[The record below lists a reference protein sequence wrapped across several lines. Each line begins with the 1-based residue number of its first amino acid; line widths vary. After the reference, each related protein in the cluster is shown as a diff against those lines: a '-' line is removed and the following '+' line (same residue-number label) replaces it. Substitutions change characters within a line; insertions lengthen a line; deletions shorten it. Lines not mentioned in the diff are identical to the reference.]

1 MALDSKPDSPTMSLK
16 ASDSASSPKT
26 MVIACAALTK
36 ELRSVLAP
44 FGDAIHVEYLPAPLH
59 NRPERIPD
67 AIVGVLDAKAHLFE
81 RVVVA
86 YGDCGTGGLLDAVLM
101 ERGIS
106 RLPGAHCYEFFAGT
120 EVFGPLAEEEL
131 GTFFLT
137 DYLTKHFDA
146 LIISGLGID
155 RHPELRDMY
164 FGNYVRVVLLSQS
177 EDPVVVQLARAAAE
191 RIGLAFAHRPT
202 GLEPFRQYLTDLL

>member
-1 MALDSKPDSPTMSLK
+1 MVSI
-16 ASDSASSPKT
+16 SADTPRT
-26 MVIACAALTK
+26 MVIACGALTR

-67 AIVGVLDAKAHLFE
+67 AIVGVLDAKAHLFA

-86 YGDCGTGGLLDAVLM
+86 YGDCGTGGLLDAVLAK
-101 ERGIS
+101 RGIS
-106 RLPGAHCYEFFAGT
+106 RLPGAHCYEFFAGSD
-120 EVFGPLAEEEL
+120 VFGPLAEEEL

-137 DYLTKHFDA
+137 DYLAKHFDA

-177 EDPVVVQLARAAAE
+177 EDPAVIELAQAAAQ
-191 RIGLAFAHRPT
+191 RLGLAFAHRPT
-202 GLEPFRQYLTDLL
+202 GLGPFRNSLTELL

>member
-1 MALDSKPDSPTMSLK
+1 MK
-16 ASDSASSPKT
+16 AKT
-26 MVIACAALTK
+26 LVIACAALTR
-36 ELRSVLAP
+36 ELRTVLAP
-44 FGDAIHVEYLPAPLH
+44 FGDAIQVEYLPAPLH

-67 AIVGVLDAKAHLFE
+67 AIVRVLDAKGHLFD

-86 YGDCGTGGLLDAVLM
+86 YGDCGTGGLLDAVLA

-106 RLPGAHCYEFFAGT
+106 RLPGSHCYEFFAGSA
-120 EVFGPLAEEEL
+120 VFAPLAEEEL

-137 DYLTKHFDA
+137 DYLAKHFEA

-164 FGNYVRVVLLSQS
+164 FRNYVRVVLLSQS
-177 EDPVVVQLARAAAE
+177 DDPAIIDLAKAAAA
-191 RIGLAFAHRPT
+191 RLGLDFAHRHT
-202 GLEPFRQYLTDLL
+202 GLDPFRESLTSLL